1 MNTENSKTPNE
12 ELGRMKKEDYHNAEK
27 IPLIVIL
34 DNVRSLNNVGSIFR
48 TCDAFRVESSYL
60 CGHTGTPPNKEISK
74 TALGATDTVEW
85 KYFKGTLESINYLR
99 ERNFKIYA
107 IEQTK
112 NSIMLDKM
120 NLESSEKIALI
131 FGNEVYGVDQEII
144 NISDASI
151 EIPQYGSKHS
161 LNVSV
166 SAGIVLWEVSKKY
179 FNS

>member
-1 MNTENSKTPNE
+1 
-12 ELGRMKKEDYHNAEK
+12 
-27 IPLIVIL
+27 
-34 DNVRSLNNVGSIFR
+34 
-48 TCDAFRVESSYL
+48 
-60 CGHTGTPPNKEISK
+60 NKEISK